1 MKKTTGKLTT
11 NILLTEKQWIK
22 FAIEHTDED
31 CRSIVECGCPAVKR
45 ERTKALYK
53 YNTRKPDEFMLFD
66 VNKALL
72 YLRSRGEDLQFQMV
86 EKDGFVWF
94 DAKKE

>member
-11 NILLTEKQWIK
+11 KILLTEKQWTE

-45 ERTKALYK
+45 ERAKALYK
-53 YNTRKPDEFMLFD
+53 YDTNKPDEFMLFD
-66 VNKALL
+66 VSKALT
-72 YLRSRGEDLQFQMV
+72 YLRSRGENLPFKMT
-86 EKDGFVWF
+86 EKESFVWF

>member
-1 MKKTTGKLTT
+1 MKKIGKLTCE
-11 NILLTEKQWIK
+11 ILLTEKQQIA
-22 FAIEHTDED
+22 FAVKHADED

-53 YNTRKPDEFMLFD
+53 YDTNKPDKFMLKD
-66 VNKALL
+66 VSESLI
-72 YLRSRGEDLQFQMV
+72 YLRSRGEDLPFLMH